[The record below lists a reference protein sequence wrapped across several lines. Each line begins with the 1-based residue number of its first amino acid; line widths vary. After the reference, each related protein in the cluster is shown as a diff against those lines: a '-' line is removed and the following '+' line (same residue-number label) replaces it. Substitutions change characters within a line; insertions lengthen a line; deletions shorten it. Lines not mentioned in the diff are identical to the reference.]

1 MIIRAFLLT
10 LFFTCEIFA
19 CATCALMV
27 PTADVNISLNI
38 ENKDLKKI
46 NFVWTFSDIY
56 TKELTSQYDKNKN
69 NKLDEDELKKILE
82 IKNNYLSN
90 KNMLTQVKLLTP
102 KKSAKTLEPKY
113 KDMKIKIKDNILIY
127 SFNGLIDEHISD
139 NSKLSFSFKDDE
151 GYFNFIV
158 SGFSLDSKDI
168 YYTKNLYLFTANILF
183 SYSPFEQTTQKVQTN
198 TTTKDIQE
206 KKTEVEIVQK
216 EDFFS
221 QENILKKSIERIKSL
236 FESIKDESNPVA
248 YITLLFFAY
257 MYGIIHALGPGHG
270 KTLVASYFLTN
281 ERSYTKALVVS
292 IAIGIVHTFSAF
304 LLTVVI
310 YFFLDVLFAQ
320 FVDDTVN
327 ITTKLSAL
335 IIIFIALYLLIKKHY
350 AYKELKKP
358 QYNFSSSPHPQTCAC
373 ASCKVDKDSTDAALI
388 ISAGIIPCPGTITI
402 FIFTLSLGLFTA
414 GFLSALTM
422 SFGMSTIIFFSA
434 VLSVFLRKKTTNTS
448 VGFKKFLEYTSLL
461 IILGLGII
469 LLFG

>member
-1 MIIRAFLLT
+1 
-10 LFFTCEIFA
+10 
-19 CATCALMV
+19 MV
-27 PTADVNISLNI
+27 PTVDVNMSLNI
-38 ENKDLKKI
+38 ENKNLKKI

-69 NKLDEDELKKILE
+69 NKLDEDELEKILE

-90 KNMLTQVKLLTP
+90 KNMLTEIKLLTP
-102 KKSAKTLEPKY
+102 KKGAKTLAPKY
-113 KDMKIKIKDNILIY
+113 KDMKINIKDNILIY
-127 SFNGLIDEHISD
+127 TFNSVVDEHISD
-139 NSKLSFSFKDDE
+139 NSQLSFSFQDNE
-151 GYFNFIV
+151 GYFSFIV
-158 SGFSLDSKDI
+158 SGFSTDTKDI

-183 SYSPFEQTTQKVQTN
+183 SYTPFEQTTQKTQTN
-198 TTTKDIQE
+198 TTPKDIE
-206 KKTEVEIVQK
+206 
-216 EDFFS
+216 EDFFT

-236 FESIKDESNPVA
+236 FESIKDESNPIA

-292 IAIGIVHTFSAF
+292 IAIGVVHTFSAF

-327 ITTKLSAL
+327 VTTKLSAL

-350 AYKELKKP
+350 AYKELKRA

-402 FIFTLSLGLFTA
+402 FIFTLSLGLYTA

-434 VLSVFLRKKTTNTS
+434 VLSVFFRKKTTNTS
-448 VGFKKFLEYTSLL
+448 AGFKKFLEYTSLL